1 MYKCLKEILSDNIR
15 YFRRTLSLAYINQ
28 KKNYKGSALGP
39 VWAFIKPVLYI
50 CVFYFAISIGFKSAK
65 DIDGVI
71 TPYFIWLTTGMISWF
86 YMRDMILG
94 GASCFRKYRFLV
106 TKMNYPV
113 STIPTIVSMSN
124 LIIHCILM
132 IGVLL
137 LALAF
142 GCAPTVYWIQLPV
155 YMLLMFIFSTIWA
168 MAAGL
173 FSIVR
178 RDFYNF
184 LKSINMAIFWFS
196 GILFDINGIE
206 NDLARTVLKLNPVS
220 FILEGYRNSLCREV
234 WIFDEWKKLVGFF
247 LCSLLLL
254 AVALWLY
261 KKLRKQIP
269 DII

>member
-124 LIIHCILM
+124 LLIHCILM
-132 IGVLL
+132 VGVLL

-155 YMLLMFIFSTIWA
+155 YMLLMFIFSIA
-168 MAAGL
+168 FVSEASSSEDELAQAKNALNLL
-173 FSIVR
+173 FAKV
-178 RDFYNF
+178 
-184 LKSINMAIFWFS
+184 
-196 GILFDINGIE
+196 IE
-206 NDLARTVLKLNPVS
+206 NHDYTLPNGDPRTLTIV
-220 FILEGYRNSLCREV
+220 E
-234 WIFDEWKKLVGFF
+234 KKKETPNKFP
-247 LCSLLLL
+247 
-254 AVALWLY
+254 
-261 KKLRKQIP
+261 RKAGMP
-269 DII
+269 NKRPL